1 MLIFD
6 HYFLMVFFT
15 DIVRHAQEI
24 HAGGDA
30 THVHR
35 GGLAVRGRDESRPY
49 KPLGDAC

>member
-24 HAGGDA
+24 HAGGD
-30 THVHR
+30 TTRVHR
-35 GGLAVRGRDESRPY
+35 RGLTVRGRDESRPY